1 MIPVLLIGI
10 PLLAGLIGFSLKDV
24 VAKRWAL
31 FASLLT
37 LGVMV
42 TGLCL
47 PASSDMLTFSADWM
61 GGNLKTQFAVS
72 LDGMGKML
80 CLLTTLAFPIIFI
93 STWKEEYAN
102 ARNFFGLMLLS
113 QTGLIGVFLASDALL
128 FYIFWELALIPV
140 YFLASQWGGERRI
153 AATFKFFIYTF
164 LGSLMMLIGIIYLYF
179 HTPGHSFA
187 LASFYQAHLQITN
200 EGQSWLFW
208 FIFIAFAV
216 KMPIFPFHTWQPDT
230 YEQSPP
236 AVTMVLSGLMVKM
249 GLFGILRWLA
259 PVLPMGTYL
268 WGDTVSALCI
278 IGMIYASLIAMRQND
293 LKRLVAYSS
302 IAHMGL
308 MCLTIFA
315 TTTIGIQGVMIQM
328 FNHGINIIGL
338 WVVVYL
344 IEKQFKTRKISE
356 LGGLAAKAPGLTL
369 MFVIIVLANIALPL
383 TNAFI
388 GEFLMFTG
396 VYTSRVTNYNVVFTA
411 TAGLTVILAA
421 VYMLNMVQ
429 KVFYG
434 PANALTV
441 KAMDVRF
448 FEKCLLTVVVLIIL
462 VFGVYPQPLIRL
474 TQDSVDLLMSKM
486 FVKP

>member
-10 PLLAGLIGFSLKDV
+10 PLLAGLIGFSLKDAA
-24 VAKRWAL
+24 AKRWAL

-37 LGVMV
+37 FGVMV
-42 TGLCL
+42 AGILL
-47 PASSDMLTFSADWM
+47 PGDSSLLRFSVDWM
-61 GGNLKTQFAVS
+61 GSLKSQFAVS
-72 LDGMGKML
+72 LDGMGKIL
-80 CLLTTLAFPIIFI
+80 SLLTTLAFPIIFI
-93 STWKEEYAN
+93 ATWNEEYIK
-102 ARNFFGLMLLS
+102 ARNFFALMLLS
-113 QTGLIGVFLASDALL
+113 LTGLLGVFLASDALL

-164 LGSLMMLIGIIYLYF
+164 LGSLMMLIGIIYIYF

-187 LASFYQAHLQITN
+187 LSAFYQAHLQIAN
-200 EGQSWLFW
+200 ETQSWLFW
-208 FIFIAFAV
+208 FIFVAFAV
-216 KMPIFPFHTWQPDT
+216 KMPIFPFHTWQPDA

-249 GLFGILRWLA
+249 GLFGIMRWLA

-268 WGDTVSALCI
+268 WGDTVSTLCI
-278 IGMIYASLIAMRQND
+278 IGMIYASLIAMRQDD

-308 MCLTIFA
+308 MCLAIFA

-344 IEKQFKTRKISE
+344 IEKQFNTRKISE
-356 LGGLAAKAPGLTL
+356 LGGLAARAPVMTMML
-369 MFVIIVLANIALPL
+369 VIIVLANIALPL

-396 VYTSRVTNYNVVFTA
+396 IYTSHATNYSVVFTA
-411 TAGLTVILAA
+411 TAALTVILAA

-434 PANALTV
+434 PEKPRTAKALDIPV
-441 KAMDVRF
+441 
-448 FEKCLLTVVVLIIL
+448 FEKWLLAFIVLVIVVY
-462 VFGVYPQPLIRL
+462 GVYPEPLIRL
-474 TQDSVDLLMSKM
+474 TRGSVDLLMSKM
-486 FVKP
+486 FTKP